1 MVERSVEEEY
11 VLAEQQL
18 RSVLIQKEALK
29 LQIAEIENAL
39 NELERTKEEN
49 VYKLVGSV
57 LIKKSKD
64 EVQKELIEIKEDVE
78 IKIASLEN
86 VEKDLMDKIKKI
98 EEKLK
103 SKGG

>member
-39 NELERTKEEN
+39 NELERIKEEK

-64 EVQKELIEIKEDVE
+64 EVQKELIEIKEDAE

-86 VEKDLMDKIKKI
+86 IEKDLMEKIKKI

>member
-11 VLAEQQL
+11 ILVEQQL

-49 VYKLVGSV
+49 VYKLVGNV
-57 LIKKSKD
+57 LIKKNKD
-64 EVQKELIEIKEDVE
+64 EVKKELIGIKEDAE

-86 VEKDLMDKIKKI
+86 IEKDLIDKIKKI

>member
-11 VLAEQQL
+11 VLVEQQL

-49 VYKLVGSV
+49 VYKLVGNV
-57 LIKKSKD
+57 LIKKNKD
-64 EVQKELIEIKEDVE
+64 EVKKELIGIKEDAE

-86 VEKDLMDKIKKI
+86 IEKDLIDKIKKI

>member
-29 LQIAEIENAL
+29 LQIAEIDNAL
-39 NELERTKEEN
+39 NELERIKEEK

-64 EVQKELIEIKEDVE
+64 EVQKELIEIKEDAE

-86 VEKDLMDKIKKI
+86 IEKDLMDKIKKI

>member
-11 VLAEQQL
+11 VLVEQQL

-49 VYKLVGSV
+49 VYKLVGNV
-57 LIKKSKD
+57 LIKKNKG
-64 EVQKELIEIKEDVE
+64 EVKKELIGIKEDAE

-86 VEKDLMDKIKKI
+86 IEKDLIDKIKKI

>member
-11 VLAEQQL
+11 VLVEQQL

-29 LQIAEIENAL
+29 LQVAEIENAL

-49 VYKLVGSV
+49 VYKLVGNV
-57 LIKKSKD
+57 LIKKNKD
-64 EVQKELIEIKEDVE
+64 EVKKELIGTKEDAE

-86 VEKDLMDKIKKI
+86 IEKDLIDKIKKI

>member
-29 LQIAEIENAL
+29 LQVAEIENAL
-39 NELERTKEEN
+39 NELERIKEEN

-64 EVQKELIEIKEDVE
+64 EVQKELIEIKEDAE

-86 VEKDLMDKIKKI
+86 IEKDLMDKIKKI

>member
-39 NELERTKEEN
+39 NELERIKEEN
-49 VYKLVGSV
+49 VYKLVGNV
-57 LIKKSKD
+57 LIKKNKD
-64 EVQKELIEIKEDVE
+64 EVQKELIGIKEDAE

-86 VEKDLMDKIKKI
+86 IEKDLIDKIKKI

>member
-39 NELERTKEEN
+39 NELERIKEEK

-64 EVQKELIEIKEDVE
+64 EVQKELIEIKEDAE

-86 VEKDLMDKIKKI
+86 IEKDLMDKIKKI

>member
-11 VLAEQQL
+11 VLVEQQL

-39 NELERTKEEN
+39 NELERIKEEN
-49 VYKLVGSV
+49 VYKLVGNV

-64 EVQKELIEIKEDVE
+64 EVQKELIGTKEDAE
-78 IKIASLEN
+78 IKIASLEII
-86 VEKDLMDKIKKI
+86 EKDLIDKIKKI